1 MRPLPIRKSPADSPS
16 LAPGSEFS
24 WPQVGHEL
32 GLSANGHLNIAA
44 LAVDRH
50 AHSARADRTAFR
62 FLGADGN
69 TRNVSYRELAELT
82 DRFGN
87 ALKSLGVVKGDC
99 VFVLCDRVCAL
110 YVAVLGALKVGAV
123 VSPLFQ
129 SFGPEPIRNRIAQAA
144 GKVLVTSSS
153 LYQRRVA
160 SLRAEGLKERRDHSA
175 HLQRAEHGDIKRA
188 DAVAQHEN
196 AVAFHHAQ

>member
-1 MRPLPIRKSPADSPS
+1 MRPLLIRKSPVDSLS

-24 WPQVGHEL
+24 WPQVGHDL
-32 GLSANGHLNIAA
+32 GLSADGHLNIAA

-87 ALKSLGVVKGDC
+87 ALTSLGVVKGDC

-129 SFGPEPIRNRIAQAA
+129 SFGPEPIRNA
-144 GKVLVTSSS
+144 GRGGSVPRVLH
-153 LYQRRVA
+153 RV
-160 SLRAEGLKERRDHSA
+160 
-175 HLQRAEHGDIKRA
+175 
-188 DAVAQHEN
+188 
-196 AVAFHHAQ
+196 